1 MIGEVAHVT
10 VKAETVS
17 NNPVSEAICNGLTE
31 RFQLLVESISDHA
44 VFMIDPAG
52 HVANWNAGAER
63 IKGYSAAE
71 IVGEHFERF
80 YTAEDRAADVPRS
93 ALELARGHR
102 RYHDE
107 GWRVRKDGTRFWASV
122 IIGAVRDDSGKL
134 LGFANVTRDI
144 TARYRIRQ
152 ALIESE
158 RQFRLLVNGVREYA
172 LCMLD
177 PAGIVTTW
185 NVGAERT
192 AGYNADEIV
201 GQHFSKFYLDADRA
215 AGHPEESLRI
225 AAEDGR
231 FEAEAQRV
239 RKDGSVFWANVV
251 IDPIRDETGQL
262 IGFAAITR
270 DITERRKSEEHLSR
284 LARSDA
290 LTGLPNRHAIKE
302 SLEEISATDCPGTLF
317 VVDLD
322 NFKDV
327 NDALGHMVGDGF
339 IRAAGER
346 IRQAVGEPSVLGRL
360 GGDKFA
366 ILLPGNADPTAA
378 VGMCQQLIA
387 AFREPLTY
395 CKHQAYLGASIGI
408 AFCPNHGANPEELLT
423 NADLALYQAKAEGR
437 SRYSLFVP
445 SLRHAALARQTCEQ
459 ELRHAIQVGELEL
472 FYQPLVRIPER
483 RIIGAEGLLRW
494 RHPQHGLIAPGALL
508 PVLERSSLQS
518 LVDSFVIG
526 QACAH
531 AATVRSLGLKDYRVS
546 VNIFGKQLQNH
557 ELVGTVVKALESNS
571 LSPDALELEIT
582 ENVILKRDDAVIAPL
597 QALRALGVRIA
608 FDDYGTGYASLSLLK
623 RFPLTRL
630 KIDQT
635 FVRDMCSDKGSAA
648 VVVAM
653 IHLGKSFDLEIVAEG
668 IEHPEQERQLC
679 QLGCTCGQGYFYWRP
694 MPAEDLMRLLIGKR
708 EILSTIRQTP
718 EPLRVTAL
726 HA

>member
-1 MIGEVAHVT
+1 VA
-10 VKAETVS
+10 VKAKVGL
-17 NNPVSEAICNGLTE
+17 NNPVSEAICNGLAE
-31 RFQLLVESISDHA
+31 RFQLLVESMSDHA
-44 VFMIDPAG
+44 VFVIDPTG
-52 HVANWNAGAER
+52 HVANWNVGAER
-63 IKGYSAAE
+63 IKGYNAAE
-71 IVGEHFERF
+71 IVGQHFARF
-80 YTAEDRAADVPRS
+80 YTAEDQAADVPRR
-93 ALELARGHR
+93 ALERARNG
-102 RYHDE
+102 RYQDE
-107 GWRVRKDGTRFWASV
+107 GWRVRKDGVRFWASV
-122 IIGAVRDDSGKL
+122 VIDAIRDDAGEL
-134 LGFANVTRDI
+134 LGFANVSRDI
-144 TARYRIRQ
+144 TDRYRMRQ
-152 ALIESE
+152 ALMESE
-158 RQFRLLVNGVREYA
+158 LQFRLLVNSVRDYA

-185 NVGAERT
+185 NAGAERFI
-192 AGYNADEIV
+192 GYEADEIV
-201 GQHFSKFYLDADRA
+201 GQHFSKFHLEAARA
-215 AGHPEESLRI
+215 AGHPDQSLRI
-225 AAEDGR
+225 AAENGR
-231 FEAEAQRV
+231 FEVEAQRV

-251 IDPIRDETGQL
+251 IDPIRNEAGQL
-262 IGFAAITR
+262 IGFAKITR
-270 DITERRKSEEHLSR
+270 DVTERRKNEERLSR

-302 SLEEISATDCPGTLF
+302 VLEEISVISGHGTLF
-317 VVDLD
+317 VLDLD
-322 NFKDV
+322 NFKEV

-339 IRAAGER
+339 IRAAAER
-346 IRQAVGEPSVLGRL
+346 IHQAVTKPSVVGRL

-366 ILLPGNADPTAA
+366 VLFPGNADPTAA
-378 VGMCQQLIA
+378 VGMCRQLIA
-387 AFREPLTY
+387 AFREPLTH
-395 CKHQAYLGASIGI
+395 CKHQAYLGVSVGI

-437 SRYSLFVP
+437 NRYSLFVP
-445 SLRHAALARQTCEQ
+445 SLRQAAQARQTCEQ
-459 ELRHAIQVGELEL
+459 ELRHAIQIGELEL

-483 RIIGAEGLLRW
+483 QIIGAEGLLRW
-494 RHPQHGLIAPGALL
+494 RHPQHGLIAPGAIL

-531 AATVRSLGLKDYRVS
+531 AAIVRSLGVKDYRVS
-546 VNIFGKQLQNH
+546 VNIFGKQLQNN
-557 ELVGTVVKALESNS
+557 ELVGTVVQALESNR

-668 IEHPEQERQLC
+668 IEHQEQEQQLC
-679 QLGCTCGQGYFYWRP
+679 RLGCTCGQGYFYWRP
-694 MPAEDLMRLLIGKR
+694 MPEEELMRLLIGKHAV
-708 EILSTIRQTP
+708 LSAVWQTP
-718 EPLRVTAL
+718 EPLRLTAL
-726 HA
+726 H

>member
-1 MIGEVAHVT
+1 MIGEVAHVMA
-10 VKAETVS
+10 KAETVS
-17 NNPVSEAICNGLTE
+17 NNPVSEAICSGLTA

-63 IKGYSAAE
+63 IKGYSTAE

-122 IIGAVRDDSGKL
+122 IIGAVQDDSGEL

-144 TARYRIRQ
+144 TARYRIQQ

-290 LTGLPNRHAIKE
+290 F
-302 SLEEISATDCPGTLF
+302 D
-317 VVDLD
+317 
-322 NFKDV
+322 
-327 NDALGHMVGDGF
+327 
-339 IRAAGER
+339 
-346 IRQAVGEPSVLGRL
+346 
-360 GGDKFA
+360 
-366 ILLPGNADPTAA
+366 
-378 VGMCQQLIA
+378 
-387 AFREPLTY
+387 
-395 CKHQAYLGASIGI
+395 
-408 AFCPNHGANPEELLT
+408 
-423 NADLALYQAKAEGR
+423 
-437 SRYSLFVP
+437 
-445 SLRHAALARQTCEQ
+445 
-459 ELRHAIQVGELEL
+459 
-472 FYQPLVRIPER
+472 
-483 RIIGAEGLLRW
+483 
-494 RHPQHGLIAPGALL
+494 
-508 PVLERSSLQS
+508 
-518 LVDSFVIG
+518 
-526 QACAH
+526 
-531 AATVRSLGLKDYRVS
+531 RV
-546 VNIFGKQLQNH
+546 
-557 ELVGTVVKALESNS
+557 A
-571 LSPDALELEIT
+571 
-582 ENVILKRDDAVIAPL
+582 
-597 QALRALGVRIA
+597 
-608 FDDYGTGYASLSLLK
+608 
-623 RFPLTRL
+623 
-630 KIDQT
+630 
-635 FVRDMCSDKGSAA
+635 
-648 VVVAM
+648 
-653 IHLGKSFDLEIVAEG
+653 
-668 IEHPEQERQLC
+668 
-679 QLGCTCGQGYFYWRP
+679 
-694 MPAEDLMRLLIGKR
+694 
-708 EILSTIRQTP
+708 
-718 EPLRVTAL
+718 
-726 HA
+726 